1 MTASPAGSLQ
11 LLVGLGNPGDKYA
24 GTRHNVGFMAC
35 ERLAAAAG
43 VPFKNQAKLQGLF
56 CEVGQGA
63 SRLRLLM
70 PQTFMN
76 ESGRSIRAALDWYG
90 LEPGQLLLL
99 VDDMDLP
106 LGRLRLRASGGAGGH
121 NGLRSTIAHLGG
133 QDFARLRIGI
143 GAPSANPVERKERTV
158 SHVLGRFQAAEQ
170 PILAEVLAEVISGID
185 LIQRLGLERA
195 ANRLN
200 SFVAPSAAKLVE
212 AGAPAKPQAKPQ
224 ASSSA
229 SSSASSPA
237 PSRPSP

>member
-24 GTRHNVGFMAC
+24 GTRHNVGFMAL
-35 ERLAAAAG
+35 ERLAAAGG

-143 GAPSANPVERKERTV
+143 GAPSANPVERKERTI

-200 SFVAPSAAKLVE
+200 SFGAPSAAKLVE
-212 AGAPAKPQAKPQ
+212 AGAPAKPQAR
-224 ASSSA
+224 SSA

-237 PSRPSP
+237 PSSPSP